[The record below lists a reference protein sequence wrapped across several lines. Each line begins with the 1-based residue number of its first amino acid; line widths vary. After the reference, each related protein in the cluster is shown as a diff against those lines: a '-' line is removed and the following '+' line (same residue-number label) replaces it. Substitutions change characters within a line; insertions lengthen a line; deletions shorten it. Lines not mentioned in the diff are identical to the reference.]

1 MGCRIIGVER
11 AGNTSLS
18 LPFGMVKKCARPN
31 KTRKKCIRR
40 KKFSRTVV
48 VVAGSVPAAA
58 AVAGKRPKSIITTG
72 KPS

>member
-1 MGCRIIGVER
+1 MRETR
-11 AGNTSLS
+11 PFP
-18 LPFGMVKKCARPN
+18 LPFGMVKKAPDRT
-31 KTRKKCIRR
+31 KREKKSIRR